1 MKMGREAEG
10 LWASPEDLF
19 EINVCEWRFQRPVTQ
34 ADRCCQCGVCS
45 FFCPDGCRQ
54 DNGTSYSATLES
66 CKGCGICAVLC
77 PVDAIK
83 MEREA

>member
-1 MKMGREAEG
+1 MEIDRDAEG
-10 LWASPEDLF
+10 LWASPEHMF
-19 EINVCEWRFQRPVTQ
+19 EINVAEWRFQRPVTQ

-45 FFCPDGCRQ
+45 HFCTDGCIE
-54 DNGTSYSATLES
+54 DNGTCYTAVLES